1 MGSGAQ
7 RMFEEL
13 SEKLDGVLS
22 GLRQRGVLTEPMI
35 REGLR
40 EIRRVLLE
48 ADVDYALTKQFL
60 ARVEEQA
67 TGEKV
72 LKSVKPGEQVVKIVH
87 DELVH
92 LLGDDAKPLVP
103 AVAPPLVVMLVGL
116 QGSGKTT
123 TAAKLARRLDKEN
136 RSPMLAALDVRRPAA
151 IDQLETLGTQVGV
164 PVHAERDQQDVVAIA
179 KRARERAREGKRQ
192 SLILDTAGRLQIDAE
207 LMDELRRLK
216 DALKPD
222 EILLVTDAMIGQEAV
237 KVAQGFHEAL
247 GLTGVV
253 LTKMDGDARGG
264 AALSIRGT
272 VGVPVRFV
280 GVGERPDAL
289 ELFDPHRMAGR
300 ILQQGDVVGLV
311 EKAQQLDQQETE
323 RLAKRAV
330 QHGKFDLEDFLAAMR
345 QMQKLGPL
353 EGLLKMIPGV
363 NTKMLK
369 QANLDPKR
377 IKHVEAIILS
387 MTPEERRKPKILN
400 GSRRAR
406 IAKGSGRT
414 VQEVNRLMKQY
425 EDMQKMM
432 KQMRGMGL
440 GALMGGGPGG
450 PGGGRSLPGLP
461 RMR

>member
-1 MGSGAQ
+1 V
-7 RMFEEL
+7 FEEL
-13 SEKLDGVLS
+13 SEKLDGVFG
-22 GLRQRGVLTEPMI
+22 GLRQRGVLTEPMV

-67 TGEKV
+67 LGEKV
-72 LKSVKPGEQVVKIVH
+72 LRAVKPGEQVVKIVH

-92 LLGDDAKPLVP
+92 LLGDESQPLRP
-103 AVAPPLVVMLVGL
+103 TTAPPLVVMLVGL

-123 TAAKLARRLDKEN
+123 TAAKLARRLDREN
-136 RSPMLAALDVRRPAA
+136 RSPLLAALDVRRPAA
-151 IDQLETLGTQVGV
+151 IDQLEALGGQVGV
-164 PVHAERDQQDVVAIA
+164 PVHAERDEADVVAIA
-179 KRARERAREGKRQ
+179 RRARDRAREEKRQ

-216 DALKPD
+216 EALRPD
-222 EILLVTDAMIGQEAV
+222 EVLLVTDAMIGQEAV
-237 KVAQGFHEAL
+237 RVAQGFHEAL

-264 AALSIRGT
+264 AALSMRGT

-280 GVGERPDAL
+280 GTGERPDAL
-289 ELFDPHRMAGR
+289 ELFDPQRMAGR

-311 EKAQQLDQQETE
+311 ERAQELDQDEAE
-323 RLAKRAV
+323 RLAKRVAKD
-330 QHGKFDLEDFLAAMR
+330 GKFDLEDFLAAMR

-377 IKHVEAIILS
+377 IRHVEAIILS
-387 MTPEERRKPKILN
+387 MTPEERRRPTILN

-406 IAKGSGRT
+406 IARGSGRT
-414 VQEVNRLMKQY
+414 VQEVNRLLKQY
-425 EDMQKMM
+425 KDMQKMM

-450 PGGGRSLPGLP
+450 PGGGMSLPGLP

>member
-1 MGSGAQ
+1 
-7 RMFEEL
+7 MFEEL

-60 ARVEEQA
+60 ARVEAAA

-92 LLGDDAKPLVP
+92 LLGDEAQPLKPT
-103 AVAPPLVVMLVGL
+103 VAPPLVVMLVGL

-123 TAAKLARRLDKEN
+123 TAAKLARRLTKEN

-151 IDQLETLGTQVGV
+151 IDQLEMLGQQVGV
-164 PVHAERDQQDVVAIA
+164 PVHAERDQPDVVAIA
-179 KRARERAREGKRQ
+179 RRARERAREEKRQ
-192 SLILDTAGRLQIDAE
+192 SLVLDTAGRLQIDTE

-216 DALKPD
+216 EALKPD
-222 EILLVTDAMIGQEAV
+222 EVLLVTDAMIGQEAV

-272 VGVPVRFV
+272 VGVPIRFV
-280 GVGERPDAL
+280 GVGEKPDAL

-311 EKAQQLDQQETE
+311 EKAQELDQQETE
-323 RLAKRAV
+323 RLAKKAV
-330 QHGKFDLEDFLAAMR
+330 GQGKFDLEDFLAAMR

-363 NTKMLK
+363 NTKALK
-369 QANLDPKR
+369 QAKLDPKR

-387 MTPEERRKPKILN
+387 MTPEERRKPQILN
-400 GSRRAR
+400 GSRRVR

-425 EDMQKMM
+425 QDMQKMM

-450 PGGGRSLPGLP
+450 PGGGMRLPGLP